1 MLSENEKLLIAG
13 LVDEQLSP
21 TERINAER
29 LIKCSPEAV
38 RLLELLR
45 KDSKEVQL
53 LKTFKVPEGLSNRV
67 LVKCRQ
73 NVSGLRLS
81 SSANSSWYQY
91 AALMAAAS
99 VLFIAG
105 GISYLCIQ
113 LFVNV
118 SDPTNSSIANN
129 ENKEKS
135 LEKSKPIFAKTSD
148 ANLIQDKALNE
159 KNMASAKPDLL
170 KNEPDRSQIQSNEK
184 ARQKDGLL
192 AAPSHEIISLTKVE
206 TPFPLLVRGEDLDNA
221 SESKFWS
228 KTLKNEKSI
237 RLEMVTKE
245 PVRFLNQ
252 LKIQL
257 GKNGFLSFSD
267 VGTLVN
273 LKNKSDKSAL
283 GHLVYF
289 EINNPEELSSLL
301 GRNLPSTKEKEKASK
316 AASKNGNA
324 VALDWMVISAAT
336 PNDSK
341 LLKSVVGVDLLD
353 QKNESRPSGFDS
365 KSKSVKNALVLT
377 YSQGQSLATSSE
389 VKQFIEARKFAVP
402 GKLRVLLL
410 LRAES

>member
-38 RLLELLR
+38 HLLELLR

-53 LKTFKVPEGLSNRV
+53 LKTSKVPEGLSNRV

-73 NVSGLRLS
+73 NVRGLRLS

-99 VLFIAG
+99 VLFIVG

-118 SDPTNSSIANN
+118 SDPTNSGLANN

-135 LEKSKPIFAKTSD
+135 LEKAKPIFATSD
-148 ANLIQDKALNE
+148 TNLIQDKALNE

-206 TPFPLLVRGEDLDNA
+206 TPFPLLVRGEDLANA

-365 KSKSVKNALVLT
+365 KGKSVKNALVLT

>member
-13 LVDEQLSP
+13 MVDDQLSP
-21 TERINAER
+21 AERINAER

-38 RLLELLR
+38 HLLELLR

-53 LKTFKVPEGLSNRV
+53 LKTSKVPEGLSNRV

-73 NVSGLRLS
+73 NVRGLRLS

-99 VLFIAG
+99 VLFIVG

-118 SDPTNSSIANN
+118 SDPTNSGLANN

-135 LEKSKPIFAKTSD
+135 LEKAKPIFATSD
-148 ANLIQDKALNE
+148 TNLIQDKALNE

-206 TPFPLLVRGEDLDNA
+206 TPFPLLVRGEDLANA

>member
-73 NVSGLRLS
+73 NVRGLRLS

-99 VLFIAG
+99 VLFIVG

-118 SDPTNSSIANN
+118 SDPTNSGLANN

-135 LEKSKPIFAKTSD
+135 LEKAKPIFATSD
-148 ANLIQDKALNE
+148 TNLIQDKALNE

-170 KNEPDRSQIQSNEK
+170 NNEPDRSQIQSNEK

-206 TPFPLLVRGEDLDNA
+206 TPFPLLVRGEDLANA

-365 KSKSVKNALVLT
+365 KGKSVKNALVLT

>member
-105 GISYLCIQ
+105 GISYLCIK

-135 LEKSKPIFAKTSD
+135 LEKAKPIFATSD
-148 ANLIQDKALNE
+148 TNLIQDKALNE

>member
-13 LVDEQLSP
+13 MVDDQLSP

-38 RLLELLR
+38 HLLELLR
-45 KDSKEVQL
+45 KESKEVQL
-53 LKTFKVPEGLSNRV
+53 LKTSKVPEGLSNRV

-73 NVSGLRLS
+73 NVRGLRLS

-99 VLFIAG
+99 VLFIVG

-118 SDPTNSSIANN
+118 SDPTNSGLANN

-135 LEKSKPIFAKTSD
+135 LEKAKPIFATSD
-148 ANLIQDKALNE
+148 TNLIQDKALNE

-206 TPFPLLVRGEDLDNA
+206 TPFPLLVRGEDLANA

-365 KSKSVKNALVLT
+365 KGKSVKNALVLT